1 MFKKVC
7 LAISSYL
14 FCSSLLLS
22 NDTGSDKIIEFQAQ
36 KFKYILE
43 TAYQNHPDT
52 LDLIRISD
60 SAFTALLQAMDKE
73 SYYYNK
79 AVLKQVQESNKGIS
93 YGVGLEFVII
103 NDSVNVIQVF
113 PCTPAEMQGIE
124 IGDIIIQIDDKN
136 TVGLEKNEIDKLIQ
150 GDSATTVHLTVKDVY
165 MGKEKNLVL
174 KRTDI
179 AKPGLTT
186 AFLFPNTNVGIF
198 ILSRFTDKCY
208 DEFRSKALEL
218 SANGMKRIIVDL
230 RGNPGG
236 YMTRVDEILDLFI
249 SGSRLLSKSV
259 SNNPEFV
266 TEIYSKD
273 GDILENM
280 PIVVLIDENSASGS
294 ELLAGV
300 VQDYDRG
307 IVVGKRSYGKGTVQK
322 IWTMNDTTGFKLTVG
337 KYKTPSGRDIQ
348 KYTSNQKID
357 IDTGLDYGLNKD
369 EIQKKINELGGIKEI
384 NIYKSS
390 SGRPIIGGGGVLPDK
405 IIDKDT
411 LTQLTK
417 LLIQRGLYFK
427 WAVNFKKKE
436 GKNLIE
442 KFGKNYS
449 KFNMEFLITDE
460 MLREFATFALEN
472 KVWNIDMVNIDKS
485 YFITYMKASI
495 ANVMWGYNAFLEVM
509 CIVDN
514 QLIEAIKEIPA
525 AEKMITK

>member
-1 MFKKVC
+1 MFKNVC
-7 LAISSYL
+7 LVICTYL
-14 FCSSLLLS
+14 FSSCFLFPI
-22 NDTGSDKIIEFQAQ
+22 DKGSDKIIEFQAQ

-60 SAFTALLQAMDKE
+60 SAFSALLQAMDKE

-79 AVLKQVQESNKGIS
+79 ASLKQLQESNKGIT
-93 YGVGLEFVII
+93 YGIGLESVVI
-103 NDSVNVIQVF
+103 NDTLYVIQVF
-113 PCTPAEMQGIE
+113 PDTPAEMEGIE
-124 IGDIIIQIDDKN
+124 IGDIITKIDDKS
-136 TVGLEKNEIDKLIQ
+136 TFGLDKNEIDKLIQ
-150 GDSATTVHLTVKDVY
+150 GDSATTVLLTVKNVY
-165 MGKEKNLVL
+165 SGNEKKLIL

-179 AKPGLTT
+179 SKPGLTT

-198 ILSRFTDKCY
+198 ILNRFTDKCY
-208 DEFRSKALEL
+208 NEFRSKAEEL
-218 SANGMKRIIVDL
+218 SAKGMKRIIIDL

-259 SNNPEFV
+259 SNNPEFI

-273 GDILENM
+273 GDNLENI
-280 PIVVLIDENSASGS
+280 PIVVIIDENSASGS

-300 VQDYDRG
+300 IQDYDRG
-307 IVVGKRSYGKGTVQK
+307 IVVGKRSYGKSTVQN

-348 KYTSNQKID
+348 KYPSNKKID
-357 IDTGLDYGLNKD
+357 IDTGLDSDLNKD
-369 EIQKKINELGGIKEI
+369 EIRKKINELGGIREI
-384 NIYKSS
+384 DIYKSS

-405 IIDKDT
+405 IVDKDT

-436 GKNLIE
+436 RKNLIE
-442 KFGKNYS
+442 IFGKNYS

-472 KVWNIDMVNIDKS
+472 KVWNIDMFNIDKS

-495 ANVMWGYNAFLEVM
+495 ANVLWGYNAFLEVM

-514 QLIEAIKEIPA
+514 QLIAAIKEIPV